1 MQKPFIA
8 VITSVKTSFELTIHG
23 THSGQTHLLKSLP
36 GLQKSK
42 QLAQYILTFGYLHG
56 EELGYKKRLLFSE
69 DEMQECVHKLTA
81 SR

>member
-8 VITSVKTSFELTIHG
+8 VITSIKTSFELTIHG

-42 QLAQYILTFGYLHG
+42 RPAQYTLTFGYLHG

-69 DEMQECVHKLTA
+69 NEMQECVHKLSA
-81 SR
+81 AK